1 MDGKPH
7 LCGLIHTYSQ
17 TVKQNNTYIVYNR
30 NYRKYRVF
38 YERSICSYIASHVSC
53 TPSFLKILIST
64 SESITEV

>member
-38 YERSICSYIASHVSC
+38 MKGVYVR
-53 TPSFLKILIST
+53 ILPRM
-64 SESITEV
+64 